1 MKHTTGPRRGR
12 PRGNG
17 KRFSSGGKN
26 QTFESTGPEVKL
38 RGSAQQL
45 HEKYLSLARDALSTG
60 DRISAEGYF
69 QFADHYFRIVSA
81 NSGGN
86 GQARPDRNNQ
96 QAQPGDSTDGESFE
110 GDNETG
116 TAAAVPGPEG
126 KAAAPKPETQ
136 AEERTEAVL
145 RVEEPSVAAEASGE
159 EAQAKAGEADGG
171 AAEEAPKRRRRSPLG
186 VGRRTSSRTRKTE
199 PKAEKTEEAVKAEAP
214 VDAKTEAGEAA
225 PVKPVRRRTRKKVEV
240 AAPESA

>member
-60 DRISAEGYF
+60 DRINAEGYF

-96 QAQPGDSTDGESFE
+96 AQPGDSMDGEPNE
-110 GDNETG
+110 DGNETEAPS
-116 TAAAVPGPEG
+116 AASGPEA

-136 AEERTEAVL
+136 APETQAPETQAEELAGA
-145 RVEEPSVAAEASGE
+145 PSRSGESSESGE
-159 EAQAKAGEADGG
+159 EAQDAKADDA

-186 VGRRTSSRTRKTE
+186 VGRRTSTRTRKTE
-199 PKAEKTEEAVKAEAP
+199 PKAESDAG
-214 VDAKTEAGEAA
+214 AKTEADSQSEAA
-225 PVKPVRRRTRKKVEV
+225 PVKTVRRRTRKKVEE
-240 AAPESA
+240 AAPENA